1 MVTAVKKLIHQ
12 SPINEIK
19 TVTKRFLFLKS
30 KFPDF
35 GLCNRRESFIEFKHH
50 YSTRHLKLVKNP
62 ISGSLG
68 P

>member
-1 MVTAVKKLIHQ
+1 M
-12 SPINEIK
+12 
-19 TVTKRFLFLKS
+19 FLVILGFKNMDFPFLGVNVWVQCERLVQ
-30 KFPDF
+30 F
-35 GLCNRRESFIEFKHH
+35 G

>member
-35 GLCNRRESFIEFKHH
+35 GLCNRRGDAPQLYFILDK
-50 YSTRHLKLVKNP
+50 SP
-62 ISGSLG
+62 
-68 P
+68 